1 VNLKE
6 IRRKKGSLSI
16 QVYFGLAPASFLVG
30 VVCLTV
36 LARLGN
42 HVTAMFRKYEIM
54 ATKSKAKLA
63 SKSKVTAK
71 VKIVKK
77 PVAKKTPAKKAV
89 VKKVAAKKAP
99 AKKPVAKKVVAK
111 KVAPKVVAKKAPA
124 KKLVAKKVAPKAAA
138 KPVLK
143 MVAKKPEPKKAVPP
157 APKAVMKPMLDT
169 RKTLDRAP
177 SHANK
182 APISSVGR
190 QQQQNGRTMFVVPP
204 QATNGRKN
212 FTVGEFVVYPT
223 HGVGKI
229 MGHEVEKIGDH
240 ELKVFVISFEK
251 DKMTLRVPVGRAEAA
266 GLRSISSNDQIGK
279 ALATLK
285 GRAKIARGMW
295 SRRAQEYEAK
305 INSGNLVAIAEV
317 VRDLHKNV
325 DQSER
330 SYSERMIYE
339 TAMHRLCGEV
349 AASERVEVKD
359 AQDRLLKV
367 LRKQAAMAA

>member
-1 VNLKE
+1 
-6 IRRKKGSLSI
+6 
-16 QVYFGLAPASFLVG
+16 
-30 VVCLTV
+30 
-36 LARLGN
+36 
-42 HVTAMFRKYEIM
+42 M
-54 ATKSKAKLA
+54 ATKSKAN
-63 SKSKVTAK
+63 
-71 VKIVKK
+71 VK
-77 PVAKKTPAKKAV
+77 A
-89 VKKVAAKKAP
+89 KAP
-99 AKKPVAKKVVAK
+99 AK
-111 KVAPKVVAKKAPA
+111 KVVAKKAPA
-124 KKLVAKKVAPKAAA
+124 KKAVAKKPAAKVIAKKAPAKKVSAKKAAPKTAAKKVVAKAASKKAAA
-138 KPVLK
+138 KPALK
-143 MVAKKPEPKKAVPP
+143 MVAKKAESKKVAAPAAKAVV
-157 APKAVMKPMLDT
+157 APKADT
-169 RKTLDRAP
+169 RHTLDRAP
-177 SHANK
+177 SMQNK
-182 APISSVGR
+182 APLSSVGR
-190 QQQQNGRTMFVVPP
+190 QQQHNGRTMFVVPP
-204 QATNGRKN
+204 QPSNGRKN
-212 FTVGEFVVYPT
+212 NFAVGEYVVYPT

-229 MGHEVEKIGDH
+229 MGHEVERIGEH
-240 ELKVFVISFEK
+240 ELKVFVIAFEK

-285 GRAKIARGMW
+285 GRVKIARGMW

-349 AASERVEVKD
+349 AASERVDIKD

>member
-1 VNLKE
+1 
-6 IRRKKGSLSI
+6 
-16 QVYFGLAPASFLVG
+16 
-30 VVCLTV
+30 
-36 LARLGN
+36 
-42 HVTAMFRKYEIM
+42 M
-54 ATKSKAKLA
+54 ATK
-63 SKSKVTAK
+63 AK
-71 VKIVKK
+71 VKVNAKTSKKSAPAKKAAVKKAVAKKPDAKKAVVKK
-77 PVAKKTPAKKAV
+77 PVAKKA
-89 VKKVAAKKAP
+89 
-99 AKKPVAKKVVAK
+99 
-111 KVAPKVVAKKAPA
+111 
-124 KKLVAKKVAPKAAA
+124 APKAATKKPAVKAVA

-143 MVAKKPEPKKAVPP
+143 MVAKKVEAKKPVAPVAKASA
-157 APKAVMKPMLDT
+157 APKADT
-169 RKTLDRAP
+169 RHTLDRAP
-177 SHANK
+177 SMQNK
-182 APISSVGR
+182 APLSSVGR
-190 QQQQNGRTMFVVPP
+190 QQQQGGRTMFVVPP
-204 QATNGRKN
+204 QPSNGRKN
-212 FTVGEFVVYPT
+212 NFAVGEYVVYPT

-229 MGHEVEKIGDH
+229 TGHEVERIGEH
-240 ELKVFVISFEK
+240 ELKVFVIVFEK

-266 GLRSISSNDQIGK
+266 GLRSISSTDQIGK

-349 AASERVEVKD
+349 AASERVDIKD

>member
-1 VNLKE
+1 
-6 IRRKKGSLSI
+6 
-16 QVYFGLAPASFLVG
+16 
-30 VVCLTV
+30 
-36 LARLGN
+36 
-42 HVTAMFRKYEIM
+42 M
-54 ATKSKAKLA
+54 ATKSKSKAKA
-63 SKSKVTAK
+63 KATVVKKAKS
-71 VKIVKK
+71 VKK
-77 PVAKKTPAKKAV
+77 PA
-89 VKKVAAKKAP
+89 
-99 AKKPVAKKVVAK
+99 AKKPVAKKSAKKPAAKLTKKSVAK
-111 KVAPKVVAKKAPA
+111 AAAKKPVVKATAKPA
-124 KKLVAKKVAPKAAA
+124 IKLVAKKPEVK
-138 KPVLK
+138 KPVVVTPVK
-143 MVAKKPEPKKAVPP
+143 SPV
-157 APKAVMKPMLDT
+157 DT

-177 SHANK
+177 SAANK

-190 QQQQNGRTMFVVPP
+190 MTQQNGRTVFVVPP
-204 QATNGRKN
+204 QPSTKKN
-212 FTVGEFVVYPT
+212 FAVGEHVVYPT

-229 MGHEVEKIGDH
+229 MGLEVEKIGEY
-240 ELKVFVISFEK
+240 ELKVFVIGFEK

-266 GLRSISSNDQIGK
+266 GLRAISSNDQISR

-285 GRAKIARGMW
+285 TRAKIARGMW

-349 AASERVEVKD
+349 AASEKVDIKD
-359 AQDRLLKV
+359 AQERLLKV

>member
-1 VNLKE
+1 
-6 IRRKKGSLSI
+6 
-16 QVYFGLAPASFLVG
+16 
-30 VVCLTV
+30 
-36 LARLGN
+36 
-42 HVTAMFRKYEIM
+42 M
-54 ATKSKAKLA
+54 ATKSKAKVV
-63 SKSKVTAK
+63 SKAK
-71 VKIVKK
+71 AK
-77 PVAKKTPAKKAV
+77 PT
-89 VKKVAAKKAP
+89 AKKAP
-99 AKKPVAKKVVAK
+99 AKKVVAK
-111 KVAPKVVAKKAPA
+111 KPAAKVAPKKVVAKKAPA
-124 KKLVAKKVAPKAAA
+124 KKAAPKAAA
-138 KPVLK
+138 KKVVAKVAPKKAVAKPALK
-143 MVAKKPEPKKAVPP
+143 MVAKKPEAKKPVAP
-157 APKAVMKPMLDT
+157 APKAVVAPKVDT
-169 RKTLDRAP
+169 RTTLNRAP
-177 SHANK
+177 SHQNK
-182 APISSVGR
+182 APLSSVGR
-190 QQQQNGRTMFVVPP
+190 QQQHNGRTMFVVPP
-204 QATNGRKN
+204 QVSTRKN
-212 FTVGEFVVYPT
+212 NFAVGEFVVYPT

-229 MGHEVEKIGDH
+229 MGHEVERIGEH
-240 ELKVFVISFEK
+240 ELKVFVIAFEK

-349 AASERVEVKD
+349 AASEKVDVKD
-359 AQDRLLKV
+359 AQERLLKV

>member
-1 VNLKE
+1 
-6 IRRKKGSLSI
+6 
-16 QVYFGLAPASFLVG
+16 
-30 VVCLTV
+30 
-36 LARLGN
+36 
-42 HVTAMFRKYEIM
+42 M
-54 ATKSKAKLA
+54 ATKSKANVVSKAKAKASTKKLA
-63 SKSKVTAK
+63 
-71 VKIVKK
+71 
-77 PVAKKTPAKKAV
+77 AKKAV
-89 VKKVAAKKAP
+89 VKKVAAKKP
-99 AKKPVAKKVVAK
+99 AA
-111 KVAPKVVAKKAPA
+111 KVVAKKAPA
-124 KKLVAKKVAPKAAA
+124 KKIVAKKAAPKVVAKKVTAKA
-138 KPVLK
+138 
-143 MVAKKPEPKKAVPP
+143 
-157 APKAVMKPMLDT
+157 APKAVAQPTLKMITKSVEAKKPVAVAAPAAPKADT
-169 RKTLDRAP
+169 RTTLSRAP
-177 SHANK
+177 SHQNK
-182 APISSVGR
+182 APLSSVGR
-190 QQQQNGRTMFVVPP
+190 QQQHNGRTMFVVPP
-204 QATNGRKN
+204 QISTRKN
-212 FTVGEFVVYPT
+212 NFSVGEFVVYPT

-229 MGHEVEKIGDH
+229 MGHEVERIGEH
-240 ELKVFVISFEK
+240 ELKVFMIAFEK
-251 DKMTLRVPVGRAEAA
+251 DKMTLRVPVSRAEAA

-349 AASERVEVKD
+349 AASEKVDVKD

>member
-1 VNLKE
+1 
-6 IRRKKGSLSI
+6 
-16 QVYFGLAPASFLVG
+16 
-30 VVCLTV
+30 
-36 LARLGN
+36 
-42 HVTAMFRKYEIM
+42 M
-54 ATKSKAKLA
+54 ATKSK
-63 SKSKVTAK
+63 SKVKAKVTKKPTAK
-71 VKIVKK
+71 KA
-77 PVAKKTPAKKAV
+77 VAKKT
-89 VKKVAAKKAP
+89 AAKKAP
-99 AKKPVAKKVVAK
+99 AKKTTAKKAPVKAVAKKAVAKKVMAKKAVAK
-111 KVAPKVVAKKAPA
+111 APAKKMAAKAVAKKAPVKA
-124 KKLVAKKVAPKAAA
+124 VAKPALKMVPKKAEVKKPVAAPVAVKAAPKA
-138 KPVLK
+138 
-143 MVAKKPEPKKAVPP
+143 
-157 APKAVMKPMLDT
+157 DT
-169 RKTLDRAP
+169 RHTLDRAP
-177 SHANK
+177 SMQNK
-182 APISSVGR
+182 APLNTVARPNNGR
-190 QQQQNGRTMFVVPP
+190 QVFVVPP
-204 QATNGRKN
+204 QPSNGKRN
-212 FTVGEFVVYPT
+212 FAVGEYVVYPT

-229 MGHEVEKIGDH
+229 MGHEVERIGEH
-240 ELKVFVISFEK
+240 ELKVFVIAFEK

-349 AASERVEVKD
+349 AASERVDIKD

>member
-1 VNLKE
+1 
-6 IRRKKGSLSI
+6 
-16 QVYFGLAPASFLVG
+16 
-30 VVCLTV
+30 
-36 LARLGN
+36 
-42 HVTAMFRKYEIM
+42 M
-54 ATKSKAKLA
+54 ATKSKAKVV
-63 SKSKVTAK
+63 SKAK
-71 VKIVKK
+71 AK
-77 PVAKKTPAKKAV
+77 P
-89 VKKVAAKKAP
+89 AAKKAP
-99 AKKPVAKKVVAK
+99 AKKVVAK
-111 KVAPKVVAKKAPA
+111 KPAAKVAPKKVVAKKAPA
-124 KKLVAKKVAPKAAA
+124 KKAAPKAAA
-138 KPVLK
+138 KKVVAKVAPKKAVAKPALK
-143 MVAKKPEPKKAVPP
+143 MVAKKPEAKKPVAP
-157 APKAVMKPMLDT
+157 APKAVVAPKVDT
-169 RKTLDRAP
+169 RTTLNRAP
-177 SHANK
+177 SHQNK
-182 APISSVGR
+182 APLSSVGR
-190 QQQQNGRTMFVVPP
+190 QQQHNGRTMFVVPP
-204 QATNGRKN
+204 QVSTRKN
-212 FTVGEFVVYPT
+212 NFAVGEFVVYPT

-229 MGHEVEKIGDH
+229 MGHEVERIGEH
-240 ELKVFVISFEK
+240 ELKVFVIAFEK

-349 AASERVEVKD
+349 AASEKVDVKD
-359 AQDRLLKV
+359 AQERLLKV